1 MSNTVLALL
10 PLALAYIMFTL
21 GTGLKPSDF
30 KVIIN
35 HPKAFFVGLINQVI
49 FVPLVA
55 LAIILV
61 MGPPPAIAFGILL
74 ISFCPGGVTSNMLT
88 YYAKGN
94 VALSIALTG
103 VVSLLSVITL
113 PVFITLAFN
122 HFMQDQAG
130 SISAVK
136 IGMVMFLLTTLPVSL
151 GMFARHKFNRLM
163 IRKSGMLNGLASL
176 FFVLVVLAAMI
187 SNWALLKS
195 QLNSMGLEL
204 MLIIMALFVLSI
216 LTSKAFRLS
225 WFDTK
230 TISIETSIQNS
241 TTAIT
246 LAPIIMGSTVGLPA
260 IALPAAVYGVLMYVI
275 ALPVIALIRNKTEST

>member
-1 MSNTVLALL
+1 MSDIAFALL

-21 GTGLKPSDF
+21 GAGLKLSDF
-30 KVIIN
+30 KVLIH
-35 HPKAFFVGLINQVI
+35 HPKAFFVGLVNQVI

-55 LAIILV
+55 LAVVLV
-61 MGPPPAIAFGILL
+61 MAPPPAIAFGIMLV
-74 ISFCPGGVTSNMLT
+74 SFCPGGVTSNMLT

-94 VALSIALTG
+94 VALSVALTG

-113 PVFITLAFN
+113 PVLITLAFN

-136 IGMVMFLLTTLPVSL
+136 IGIVMFLLTALPVTL
-151 GMFARHKFNRLM
+151 GMLARYKLPDFM
-163 IRKSGMLNGLASL
+163 ARKSGVLNGLASV
-176 FFVLVVLAAMI
+176 FFVLIVVAAI
-187 SNWALLKS
+187 ASNWELLKS
-195 QLNSMGLEL
+195 QVALIGLEL
-204 MLIIMALFVLSI
+204 VFIIVILFALSI
-216 LTSKAFRLS
+216 LTSRVLKLN

-246 LAPIIMGSTVGLPA
+246 LAPIIMGTATGLPA
-260 IALPAAVYGVLMYVI
+260 IALPAALYGVLMYVV
-275 ALPVIALIRNKTEST
+275 ALPVIAFIRNKK

>member
-1 MSNTVLALL
+1 MSDIAFALL

-21 GTGLKPSDF
+21 GSGLKLSDF
-30 KVIIN
+30 KVLVN
-35 HPKAFFVGLINQVI
+35 HPKAFVVGLVNQVI

-55 LAIILV
+55 LAVVLV
-61 MGPPPAIAFGILL
+61 MAPPPAIAFGIMLV
-74 ISFCPGGVTSNMLT
+74 SFCPGGVTSNMLT

-94 VALSIALTG
+94 VALSVALTG

-113 PVFITLAFN
+113 PILITLAFN

-136 IGMVMFLLTTLPVSL
+136 IGIVMFLLTALPVTL
-151 GMFARHKFNRLM
+151 GMLARYKFPDFMAHR
-163 IRKSGMLNGLASL
+163 SGVLNGLASV
-176 FFVLVVLAAMI
+176 FFVLIVVAAI
-187 SNWALLKS
+187 ASNWELLKS
-195 QLNSMGLEL
+195 QVALIGLEL
-204 MLIIMALFVLSI
+204 VFIIVILFALSI
-216 LTSKAFRLS
+216 LTSKALKLN

-246 LAPIIMGSTVGLPA
+246 LAPIIMGTATGLPA
-260 IALPAAVYGVLMYVI
+260 IALPAALYGVLMYVV
-275 ALPVIALIRNKTEST
+275 ALPVIAFIRNKN

>member
-1 MSNTVLALL
+1 MSNNALALL

-30 KVIIN
+30 KVIVN
-35 HPKAFFVGLINQVI
+35 HPKAFIVGLINQVI

-55 LAIILV
+55 LAVVLV
-61 MGPPPAIAFGILL
+61 MSPPPAIAFGIML

-94 VALSIALTG
+94 VALSVALTG
-103 VVSLLSVITL
+103 IVSLLSVVTL
-113 PVFITLAFN
+113 PILITLAFN

-130 SISAVK
+130 SISALK
-136 IGMVMFLLTTLPVSL
+136 IGVVMFLLTTLPVTL
-151 GMFARHKFNRLM
+151 GMLARYKFTDFMVR
-163 IRKSGMLNGLASL
+163 RSGILNGLASL
-176 FFVLVVLAAMI
+176 FFVLIVFAAI
-187 SNWALLKS
+187 ATNWQLLQE
-195 QLNSMGLEL
+195 QLVSIGFEL
-204 MLIIMALFVLSI
+204 VFIIVILFGLSI
-216 LTSKAFRLS
+216 LTSKAMQLS

-246 LAPIIMGSTVGLPA
+246 LAPIIMGVSTLPV
-260 IALPAAVYGVLMYVI
+260 IALPAAVYGVLMYVV
-275 ALPVIALIRNKTEST
+275 ALPVIALIRNKN

>member
-1 MSNTVLALL
+1 MSNTALALL

-30 KVIIN
+30 KVIVN
-35 HPKAFFVGLINQVI
+35 HPKAFFIGLVNQVL

-55 LAIILV
+55 FAVVIL
-61 MGPPPAIAFGILL
+61 MSPPPVIAFGIML

-94 VALSIALTG
+94 VALSVALTG
-103 VVSLLSVITL
+103 VVSLLSVVTL
-113 PVFITLAFN
+113 PILITLAFN

-136 IGMVMFLLTTLPVSL
+136 IGVVMFLLTTLPVTL
-151 GMFARHKFNRLM
+151 GMLARYKFTDFMVRRSS
-163 IRKSGMLNGLASL
+163 ILNGLASV
-176 FFVLVVLAAMI
+176 FFVLIVFAAI
-187 SNWALLKS
+187 ASNWSLVQSQIADIGLYLVVIILVLFTISIVISRAL
-195 QLNSMGLEL
+195 
-204 MLIIMALFVLSI
+204 
-216 LTSKAFRLS
+216 RLS

-246 LAPIIMGSTVGLPA
+246 LAPIIMGTTASLPA
-260 IALPAAVYGVLMYVI
+260 IALPAAIYGVLMYII
-275 ALPVIALIRNKTEST
+275 AIPVIALIRNKS

>member
-1 MSNTVLALL
+1 MSNTALALL

-30 KVIIN
+30 KVIAKY
-35 HPKAFFVGLINQVI
+35 PKAFIVGLINQVI

-55 LAIILV
+55 LVVVLL
-61 MGPPPAIAFGILL
+61 MSPPAEIAFGIML

-94 VALSIALTG
+94 VALSVALTG
-103 VVSLLSVITL
+103 VVSLLSVVTL
-113 PVFITLAFN
+113 PILITLAFN
-122 HFMQDQAG
+122 HFMKDQAG

-136 IGMVMFLLTTLPVSL
+136 IGLVMFLLTTLPVTL
-151 GMFARHKFNRLM
+151 GMLARYKFTEFMVRRSD
-163 IRKSGMLNGLASL
+163 ILNGLASV
-176 FFVLVVLAAMI
+176 FFVLIVLAAI
-187 SNWALLKS
+187 ATNWQLLQE
-195 QLNSMGLEL
+195 QLAAIGLEL
-204 MLIIMALFVLSI
+204 ALIIVILFVVSI
-216 LTSKAFRLS
+216 VTAKIFKLS

-230 TISIETSIQNS
+230 TIAIETSIQNS

-246 LAPIIMGSTVGLPA
+246 LAPIIMGVSTLPV

-275 ALPVIALIRNKTEST
+275 ALPIIFLIRNKN

>member
-1 MSNTVLALL
+1 MSNNVLALL

-30 KVIIN
+30 KVIAK
-35 HPKAFFVGLINQVI
+35 HPKAFIVGLVNQVI

-55 LAIILV
+55 LAVVLV
-61 MGPPPAIAFGILL
+61 MLPPPTIAFGIML

-94 VALSIALTG
+94 VALSVALTG
-103 VVSLLSVITL
+103 VVSLLSVVTL
-113 PVFITLAFN
+113 PILITLAFN

-130 SISAVK
+130 SISALK
-136 IGMVMFLLTTLPVSL
+136 IGLVMFLLTTLPVTL
-151 GMFARHKFNRLM
+151 GMLARYKFTDFMVR
-163 IRKSGMLNGLASL
+163 RSGILNGLASV
-176 FFVLVVLAAMI
+176 FFVLIVFAAI
-187 SNWALLKS
+187 ASNWQLLQE
-195 QLNSMGLEL
+195 QLASIGLEL
-204 MLIIMALFVLSI
+204 VFIIIILFALSI
-216 LTSKAFRLS
+216 LTSKAMKLS

-246 LAPIIMGSTVGLPA
+246 LAPIIMGVSTLPV
-260 IALPAAVYGVLMYVI
+260 IALPAAVYGVLMYVV
-275 ALPVIALIRNKTEST
+275 ALPVIFLIRNKN

>member
-1 MSNTVLALL
+1 MSNNALALL

-30 KVIIN
+30 KVIVN
-35 HPKAFFVGLINQVI
+35 HPKAFIVGLINQVI

-55 LAIILV
+55 LAVVLV
-61 MGPPPAIAFGILL
+61 MSPPPAIAFGIML

-94 VALSIALTG
+94 VALSVALTG
-103 VVSLLSVITL
+103 VVSLLSVVTL
-113 PVFITLAFN
+113 PILITLAFN

-130 SISAVK
+130 SISALK
-136 IGMVMFLLTTLPVSL
+136 IGVVMFLLTTLPVTL
-151 GMFARHKFNRLM
+151 GMLARYKFTDFMVR
-163 IRKSGMLNGLASL
+163 RSGILNGFASL
-176 FFVLVVLAAMI
+176 FFVLIVFAAIATNWQLLQEQLASI
-187 SNWALLKS
+187 
-195 QLNSMGLEL
+195 GLEL
-204 MLIIMALFVLSI
+204 VFIIVILFALSI
-216 LTSKAFRLS
+216 LTSKAMQLS

-246 LAPIIMGSTVGLPA
+246 LAPIIMGVSTLPV
-260 IALPAAVYGVLMYVI
+260 IALPAAVYGVLMYVV
-275 ALPVIALIRNKTEST
+275 ALPVIALIRNKN

>member
-1 MSNTVLALL
+1 MSNNALALL

-30 KVIIN
+30 KVIAN
-35 HPKAFFVGLINQVI
+35 HPKAFFIGLVNQVI

-55 LAIILV
+55 LAVVL
-61 MGPPPAIAFGILL
+61 MTAPPPAIAFGIML

-94 VALSIALTG
+94 VALTG

-113 PVFITLAFN
+113 PILITLAFN
-122 HFMQDQAG
+122 HFMKDQAG

-136 IGMVMFLLTTLPVSL
+136 IGVVMFLLTALPVTL
-151 GMFARHKFNRLM
+151 GMLARYKFTDFMVR
-163 IRKSGMLNGLASL
+163 RSGILNGLASI
-176 FFVLVVLAAMI
+176 FFVLIVFAAI
-187 SNWALLKS
+187 ASNWQLLQS
-195 QLNSMGLEL
+195 QFTQIGLEL
-204 MLIIMALFVLSI
+204 VFIIMILFALSMLVSRVF
-216 LTSKAFRLS
+216 KLS

-230 TISIETSIQNS
+230 TISIETSVQNS

-246 LAPIIMGSTVGLPA
+246 LAPIIMGVSTLPV
-260 IALPAAVYGVLMYVI
+260 IALPAALYGVLMYVI
-275 ALPVIALIRNKTEST
+275 TLPIIFLIRNKN

>member
-1 MSNTVLALL
+1 MSNTILVLFL

-21 GTGLKPSDF
+21 GTGLKPNDF
-30 KVIIN
+30 KVIAS
-35 HPKAFFVGLINQVI
+35 HPKAFFVGLINQVV

-55 LAIILV
+55 LAVVLLTS
-61 MGPPPAIAFGILL
+61 PAPAVAFGIML

-94 VALSIALTG
+94 VALSVALTG
-103 VVSLLSVITL
+103 VVSLLSVVTL
-113 PVFITLAFN
+113 PILITLAFN
-122 HFMQDQAG
+122 YFMKDQAG

-136 IGMVMFLLTTLPVSL
+136 IGIVMFLLTTLPVSL
-151 GMFARHKFNRLM
+151 GMLARYRFTDFMMRQ
-163 IRKSGMLNGLASL
+163 SGLLNGLASV
-176 FFVLVVLAAMI
+176 FFVLVVLAAI
-187 SNWALLKS
+187 ASNWQPLKEQFTS
-195 QLNSMGLEL
+195 IGLEL
-204 MLIIMALFVLSI
+204 VFIIISLFAISI
-216 LTSKAFRLS
+216 LTSQAMKLS

-246 LAPIIMGSTVGLPA
+246 LAPIIMGTTIGLPL

-275 ALPVIALIRNKTEST
+275 ALPLIIVLRSKN